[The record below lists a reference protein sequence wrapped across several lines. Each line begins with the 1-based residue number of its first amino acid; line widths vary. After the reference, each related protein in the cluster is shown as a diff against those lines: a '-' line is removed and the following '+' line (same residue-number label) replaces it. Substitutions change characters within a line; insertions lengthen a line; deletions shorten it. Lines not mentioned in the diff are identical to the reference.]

1 MSTKLFCSI
10 KSYVIEFEDNSYVLI
25 EELNRVFGNSIQ
37 IIKEAGGEVDQDLED
52 AIINKFIDD
61 VQSNKVNDIIKKG

>member
-1 MSTKLFCSI
+1 
-10 KSYVIEFEDNSYVLI
+10 VLI